1 VVNVKDLLK
10 VHYEYTRAH
19 KDPSDLPIRHYI
31 RPIFHVPEN
40 KKVDELLRDMQRL
53 RSIMAIV
60 SDEYGGTVG
69 LVTLEDVIEEIVGE
83 IRDEHD
89 IDEVPMYHV
98 IDDNTMVVDGKMGIE
113 ELNEL
118 LSTTL
123 PREDYETVGG
133 LVFSALGRVP
143 QVGDNVVAETVKMEV
158 ERMDGIRIGTIRIE
172 KLKPATSELPPLEEQ
187 SPAAREQG

>member
-1 VVNVKDLLK
+1 
-10 VHYEYTRAH
+10 
-19 KDPSDLPIRHYI
+19 
-31 RPIFHVPEN
+31 
-40 KKVDELLRDMQRL
+40 MQRL

-83 IRDEHD
+83 IHDEHD

-98 IDDNTMVVDGKMGIE
+98 IDDNTMIVDGKMGIE
-113 ELNEL
+113 ELNEML
-118 LSTTL
+118 GTTL

-172 KLKPATSELPPLEEQ
+172 KLKPATSELPALEEQ